1 MKTWVT
7 LLNAPIRTHSM
18 FEEALTDTVLNLR
31 DRVVQLL
38 SDSLALERVNGIRV
52 GSGGHDNERDNGHLG
67 AGLLQSV
74 VKTYPGVSSG
84 VEIDRSK
91 NQ

>member
-1 MKTWVT
+1 
-7 LLNAPIRTHSM
+7 M
-18 FEEALTDTVLNLR
+18 FEETLTNPILDFS
-31 DRVVQLL
+31 DRVVELL
-38 SDSLALERVNGIRV
+38 GDSLALERVNGIRV

-74 VKTYPGVSSG
+74 VQTYPSVSSG